1 MNNVT
6 REFVIKRLSELL
18 ELPEDDVI
26 CVNMEKNILNH
37 SISRCEDAAWE
48 NHKFTNIYKHKFLQI
63 QYNLRKSPELKKS
76 ILDKNVKTK
85 EVIEMN
91 PEKLWFD
98 GPRAK
103 QIEHKIH
110 TDIRKQAMAK
120 EARNQ
125 EGFFKCGRCKSLKTT
140 YFQMQTR
147 SADEPMFVFV
157 SCLNCGKNWKC

>member
-6 REFVIKRLSELL
+6 RDFVIKRLSELL
-18 ELPEDDVI
+18 ELPVDDVI

-37 SISRCEDAAWE
+37 SISHCEDAAWE
-48 NHKFTNIYKHKFLQI
+48 NHKFVNIYKHKFLQI
-63 QYNLRKSPELKKS
+63 QYNLRKSPELKLS
-76 ILDKNVKTK
+76 ILNKNVKTK
-85 EVIEMN
+85 EVIEMD

-110 TDIRKQAMAK
+110 SDLRKQALVK
-120 EARNQ
+120 EAINQ

-147 SADEPMFVFV
+147 SADEPMTVFV

>member
-6 REFVIKRLSELL
+6 REFVIKRLSGLL

-76 ILDKNVKTK
+76 ILDKNV
-85 EVIEMN
+85 
-91 PEKLWFD
+91 
-98 GPRAK
+98 
-103 QIEHKIH
+103 
-110 TDIRKQAMAK
+110 
-120 EARNQ
+120 
-125 EGFFKCGRCKSLKTT
+125 
-140 YFQMQTR
+140 
-147 SADEPMFVFV
+147 
-157 SCLNCGKNWKC
+157 